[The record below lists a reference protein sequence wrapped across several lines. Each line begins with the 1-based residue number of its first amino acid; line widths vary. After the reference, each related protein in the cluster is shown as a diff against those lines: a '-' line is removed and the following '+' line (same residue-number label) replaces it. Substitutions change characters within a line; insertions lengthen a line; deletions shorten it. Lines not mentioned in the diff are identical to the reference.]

1 MPRVAQPKTQKTTA
15 SVAKFINAIDDDQ
28 KRKDSKALV
37 AMMTKATKGKP
48 AMWGPAIVGFGDR
61 EYVGASGKATKW
73 FKVGFS
79 PRKAA
84 LSLYLM
90 GGKDAKLLAKLG
102 AASMGPTAMG
112 AGCLYIK
119 RLADVDKP
127 TLQKLIDTSV
137 KKVRALKKS

>member
-1 MPRVAQPKTQKTTA
+1 MAELKTKANKA
-15 SVAKFINAIDDDQ
+15 SVPKFIDAIDDEQ
-28 KRKDSKALV
+28 KRADCRTLLS
-37 AMMTKATKGKP
+37 MMTRATKAKP
-48 AMWGPAIVGFGDR
+48 VMWGPAIIGFGDHD
-61 EYVGASGKATKW
+61 YFGASGKATKW
-73 FKVGFS
+73 FEVGFS

-119 RLADVDKP
+119 RLADVHKP
-127 TLQKLIDTSV
+127 TLQKLIETSV
-137 KKVRALKKS
+137 KRLRARTGSEK